1 MKKVFLNCILLLCAL
16 IVGSNVVWG
25 VEVMSYTLT
34 PTSGSNNSYSG
45 NCDIAINGITWNL
58 TGNSTT
64 NPWRIGQNKSGT
76 LNASNRVLYSK
87 TAISDDIT
95 KIVISHGTKSNITVN
110 SMSVS
115 VHTSEADASS
125 GSNAVATFSPTYTD
139 NGTVT
144 ITKTD
149 ATSWAGKYYRIVYNL
164 TKTNTNNA
172 GYVQFSGAVFYKEG
186 SASEYA
192 ISISGSIANGSVV
205 ASASSAETGEEVSL
219 TPTPSAGYEFSSWDV
234 YKTGESSTKV
244 TVTSNKFTM
253 PAYAVTVSATF
264 TELPKYF
271 ISTSA
276 TNGTI
281 TCDDSAWE
289 GKEVTL
295 TATPSP
301 GYGFE
306 AWDVYKTGESS
317 TKVTVTSNKFTMPA
331 YAVTVSATFT
341 ELPKYFISTSATN
354 GTITCDDSAWE
365 GKEVT
370 LTANPSDG
378 YALALWVVN
387 KTEDSSTKILV
398 KDGKFTMPGYA
409 VTVTGIFMLSTT
421 DNITVS
427 TTGVDGNSYVAWKD
441 KSLESAAIYAGKS
454 AKGNNAIQLNSTSP
468 NGIISSASGGKAR
481 KVTITWESHT
491 TSGRTLDVYGKNSS
505 YSGSANLYGS
515 TSEKGT
521 KLGSI
526 VYGTSTE
533 LIIPGDYAFIG
544 LRSSSSAMYISEIAI
559 EWVPCR
565 DFTISAAGW
574 ATLYMPF
581 AVDIPSGVKAYYISE
596 ISGATLTLAPIN
608 GVIPAEM
615 GVLIQA
621 EAGTYTFYKN
631 SGNSTAITPNLLSG
645 SVKNEDTE
653 GAGTGGKY
661 YRLTWDGSDPS
672 SICFAYGATN
682 GVAFTNEANKAY
694 LPLTKAQ
701 VDNIPAAAPALHF
714 FIDEENNATNIN
726 TIDANEKAV
735 KFIENGQLL
744 IKRDGITY
752 DALGRKVR

>member
-264 TELPKYF
+264 TELPKY
-271 ISTSA
+271 S
-276 TNGTI
+276 
-281 TCDDSAWE
+281 
-289 GKEVTL
+289 
-295 TATPSP
+295 
-301 GYGFE
+301 
-306 AWDVYKTGESS
+306 
-317 TKVTVTSNKFTMPA
+317 
-331 YAVTVSATFT
+331 
-341 ELPKYFISTSATN
+341 ISTSATN

-533 LIIPGDYAFIG
+533 LIIPRDYAFIG

>member
-264 TELPKYF
+264 TELPKY
-271 ISTSA
+271 S
-276 TNGTI
+276 
-281 TCDDSAWE
+281 
-289 GKEVTL
+289 
-295 TATPSP
+295 
-301 GYGFE
+301 
-306 AWDVYKTGESS
+306 
-317 TKVTVTSNKFTMPA
+317 
-331 YAVTVSATFT
+331 
-341 ELPKYFISTSATN
+341 ISTSATN

>member
-295 TATPSP
+295 TA
-301 GYGFE
+301 
-306 AWDVYKTGESS
+306 
-317 TKVTVTSNKFTMPA
+317 
-331 YAVTVSATFT
+331 
-341 ELPKYFISTSATN
+341 
-354 GTITCDDSAWE
+354 
-365 GKEVT
+365 
-370 LTANPSDG
+370 NPSDG

-533 LIIPGDYAFIG
+533 LIIPRDYAFIG

>member
-219 TPTPSAGYEFSSWDV
+219 TPTPSAGYEFSS
-234 YKTGESSTKV
+234 
-244 TVTSNKFTM
+244 
-253 PAYAVTVSATF
+253 
-264 TELPKYF
+264 
-271 ISTSA
+271 
-276 TNGTI
+276 
-281 TCDDSAWE
+281 
-289 GKEVTL
+289 
-295 TATPSP
+295 
-301 GYGFE
+301 
-306 AWDVYKTGESS
+306 WDVYKTGESS